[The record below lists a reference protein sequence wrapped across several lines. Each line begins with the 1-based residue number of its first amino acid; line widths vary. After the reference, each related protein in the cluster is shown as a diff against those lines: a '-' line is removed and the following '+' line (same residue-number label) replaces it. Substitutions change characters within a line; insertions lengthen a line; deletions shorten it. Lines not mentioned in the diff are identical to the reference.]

1 VVFVVPVVHEAI
13 DVQDVEEGAR
23 SNGQLKEKND
33 SRFRDAECFEV
44 AQKCEPQEM
53 LGQILNLS

>member
-33 SRFRDAECFEV
+33 SRFRDAD
-44 AQKCEPQEM
+44 ASRLRKNASLKKCWVKF
-53 LGQILNLS
+53 